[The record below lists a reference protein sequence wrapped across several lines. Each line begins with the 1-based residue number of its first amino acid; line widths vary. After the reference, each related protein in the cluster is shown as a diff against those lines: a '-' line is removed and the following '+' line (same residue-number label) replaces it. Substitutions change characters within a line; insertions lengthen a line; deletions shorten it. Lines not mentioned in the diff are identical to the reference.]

1 MNRRSLLSGLAA
13 FVALAALNGAAKEV
27 AAQTL
32 GLEAKLEDVWLA
44 WRSSNLDP
52 TGRVI
57 DQLQQNSSHSE
68 GQGYGMLLAASLGDQ
83 RSFDRMETWARLNL
97 AIRSDNLMAWRWFP
111 DDPVKVPDL
120 NNASDGD
127 LFRAWALLR
136 ASRRFNVPEYR
147 ETAGLIV
154 TDLVSSCIAP
164 HPAGDAH
171 DPLLIPGAQGFGTD
185 AGFIYNPC
193 YAMPL
198 AMTELATE
206 FDAPALARA
215 ARGGVEVARTLAQDG
230 VVPDWVEVTPTGI
243 RAAEGYSFD
252 SGYEAMRLPLYLIW
266 SGLRDHPAVH
276 RYAEAQERVAPSLAA
291 TVIDRQTGLAL
302 ATSNDPGYKAIS
314 ALARCT
320 VRQSVGSQ
328 IPRFSTQS
336 PYYPGTLQ
344 LFTMIAQIE
353 ASPMCIPI

>member
-1 MNRRSLLSGLAA
+1 MNRRSLLSGM
-13 FVALAALNGAAKEV
+13 AALVGLIGTAA
-27 AAQTL
+27 ATSAQTL
-32 GLEAKLEDVWLA
+32 GLEANLQDVWLA
-44 WRSSNLDP
+44 WRTANLDA

-57 DQLQQNSSHSE
+57 DQFQRNSSHSE
-68 GQGYGMLLAASLGDQ
+68 GQGYGLLLAATLGDQ
-83 RSFDRMETWARLNL
+83 RAFERMETWTRLNL

-111 DDPVKVPDL
+111 DEPVKVPDL

-136 ASRRFNVPEYR
+136 AARRFNIPDYR
-147 ETAGLIV
+147 QSAKLIV
-154 TDLVSSCIAP
+154 SDIVASCIAR
-164 HPAGDAH
+164 HPGGADH
-171 DPLLIPGAQGFGTD
+171 DPLLIPGAEGFRTE

-206 FDAPALARA
+206 FDVPILAQA
-215 ARGGVEVARTLAQDG
+215 ARGAVELARTLAQDG
-230 VVPDWVEVTPTGI
+230 VVPDWVEVTPSGV
-243 RAAEGYSFD
+243 RAAEGFSFD
-252 SGYEAMRLPLYLIW
+252 AGYEAMRLPLYLIW
-266 SGLRDHPAVH
+266 SGLKDHPAVL
-276 RYAEAQERVAPSLAA
+276 RYAEAQERLGAGLVA
-291 TVIDRQTGLAL
+291 TVIDRETGRAL
-302 ATSNDPGYKAIS
+302 STSNDPGYRAIS
-314 ALARCT
+314 ALADCT

-328 IPRFSTQS
+328 IPPFSSSS